1 MSKLNIKNPYPTK
14 ETAENLNILL
24 ASLVDFYYT
33 YKHYHW
39 NLHHADFFEFHK
51 LFDEHAS
58 KIFDSQD
65 IIAERTRQMGEVIT
79 GDIEF
84 YAQATLLKTKL
95 VDKNNLN
102 KILSYLVDWHNVTV
116 ELLEKIIH
124 SCSEIKDFATADL
137 LTSILEEHQQ
147 MRWFLVASIEK

>member
-1 MSKLNIKNPYPTK
+1 MNPYPTDQ
-14 ETAENLNILL
+14 TAKDLNILL

-39 NLHHADFFEFHK
+39 NLKHPDFFEFHK

-58 KIFDSQD
+58 KIYESQD
-65 IIAERTRQMGEVIT
+65 IIAERVRQMGEIIT

-84 YAQATLLKTKL
+84 YAKATLLKTKL
-95 VDKNNLN
+95 VDKNDLN
-102 KILSYLVDWHNVTV
+102 KILAYLVEWHNVIIA
-116 ELLEKIIH
+116 LLEKIIH
-124 SCSEIKDFATADL
+124 ECSEIKDFSTADL